1 MTNTRKTLI
10 ALATAAALTAGFG
23 ASAQANSNVNID
35 FGINLGG
42 AGLFDG
48 GYGGGYGGGYYDTGY
63 GDDGDCGYKMMKT
76 KHWNWNHTHKI
87 ISWSKQWVCY

>member
-10 ALATAAALTAGFG
+10 ALAAGAALTIGFG

-42 AGLFDG
+42 AGLFDS
-48 GYGGGYGGGYYDTGY
+48 GYGGGYYDTGY
-63 GDDGDCGYKMMKT
+63 GDDDDCGYKMIKT